1 MDLEVN
7 YLPGQGVAGISER
20 ARERAEKASL
30 RNLLAEE
37 EYEPCAKG
45 KALKQSQRGL
55 VLVGGVHRASRL
67 LR

>member
-37 EYEPCAKG
+37 EYEPCAKR
-45 KALKQSQRGL
+45 KALKQN
-55 VLVGGVHRASRL
+55 
-67 LR
+67 